1 MIADELSR
9 IRAGILAACVAAGRP
24 EGSVRLVAVTKTFSD
39 AAVRE
44 AWAAGQRTFGESYPQ
59 ELRDKA
65 AALSDLPVEWHF
77 IGRLQKNKA
86 KYVAAVASMAHAIES
101 LDQAEA
107 LSARRASPL
116 AVLVEVN
123 VADET
128 SKGGLPGE
136 LALTLCERLA
146 GLPNIEVRGLM
157 TLPPAVEDPEDAG
170 PYFAALA
177 DLAARGRARGLP
189 LTELSMGM
197 SHDYAVAIRHGATLV
212 RVGSAI
218 FGSRS

>member
-1 MIADELSR
+1 MIAAALADVRAR
-9 IRAGILAACVAAGRP
+9 IAAATAAAGRP
-24 EGSVRLVAVTKTFSD
+24 DGSVRLVAVSKTFPD
-39 AAVRE
+39 ADVRE
-44 AWAAGQRTFGESYPQ
+44 AFAAGQVTFGENYPQ

-65 AALSDLPVEWHF
+65 AALSDLAIDWHF
-77 IGRLQKNKA
+77 IGRLQRNKA

-101 LDQAEA
+101 VDQAEA
-107 LSARRASPL
+107 LSARRASPIG
-116 AVLVEVN
+116 VLVEVN

-128 SKGGLPGE
+128 SKGGLPPE
-136 LALTLCERLA
+136 LALDLCERLTKV
-146 GLPNIEVRGLM
+146 PNIDVRGLM
-157 TLPPAVEDPEDAG
+157 TLPPRVEDPEDAA
-170 PYFAALA
+170 PFFAALA

-197 SHDYAVAIRHGATLV
+197 SHDFPVAIRHGATLV